1 MLRNSIG
8 QMLDVYVN
16 NEIIMNYEITNNK
29 VEGRDVEIFMKNGFS
44 LKIIK
49 VNHSRL
55 PLIKYTINNY
65 IEVMEEISK
74 ISSTLMEVNN
84 ISLRPS
90 NHLMLHGYQYDGTI
104 LTFEVYL
111 PSMILSY
118 MRVSYEVSRN
128 PNLHIDTYNDEIY
141 DEVSMIPTKNNVKV
155 YSYCKPVNELNAFN
169 ATNLESKIDSYKK
182 KLNKLIKDHIR
193 NLETFLEA

>member
-8 QMLDVYVN
+8 QMLDIYVN
-16 NEIIMNYEITNNK
+16 NGVMLNYEITNNK

-44 LKIIK
+44 LKIVK
-49 VNHSRL
+49 VNYSRL

-65 IEVMEEISK
+65 IEVIEEISK
-74 ISSTLMEVNN
+74 TASNLMEVNS
-84 ISLRPS
+84 ISLSPS
-90 NHLMLHGYQYDGTI
+90 NHLTLHGYQYDGTI

-128 PNLHIDTYNDEIY
+128 PNLHIDTYSDDIY
-141 DEVSMIPTKNNVKV
+141 NEVSMIPTKNNVKV

>member
-1 MLRNSIG
+1 MLRNLIG

-16 NEIIMNYEITNNK
+16 NGDILNYEITNNK
-29 VEGRDVEIFMKNGFS
+29 VEGHDVEIFMKNGFS
-44 LKIIK
+44 LKIVK

-55 PLIKYTINNY
+55 PLVKYTINNY
-65 IEVMEEISK
+65 IGVMEEISK
-74 ISSTLMEVNN
+74 TASTLMEVNS
-84 ISLRPS
+84 ISLSPS

-104 LTFEVYL
+104 VTFEVYL

-128 PNLHIDTYNDEIY
+128 PNLHIDTYNDDIY

-155 YSYCKPVNELNAFN
+155 YSYCKPINELNAFN

>member
-1 MLRNSIG
+1 MLRNLIG

-16 NEIIMNYEITNNK
+16 NGDILNYEITNNK
-29 VEGRDVEIFMKNGFS
+29 VEGRDIEIFMKNGFS
-44 LKIIK
+44 LKIVK

-55 PLIKYTINNY
+55 PLVKYTINNY
-65 IEVMEEISK
+65 IGVMEEISK
-74 ISSTLMEVNN
+74 TASTLMEVNS
-84 ISLRPS
+84 ISLSPS

-104 LTFEVYL
+104 VTFEVYL

-141 DEVSMIPTKNNVKV
+141 DEVSMTPTKNNVKV

-169 ATNLESKIDSYKK
+169 STNLESKIDFYKK

>member
-1 MLRNSIG
+1 MLRNLIG
-8 QMLDVYVN
+8 QMLDIYVN
-16 NEIIMNYEITNNK
+16 NGDILNYEVTNNK
-29 VEGRDVEIFMKNGFS
+29 IEGRDIEIFMKNGFS
-44 LKIIK
+44 LKIVK

-55 PLIKYTINNY
+55 PLVKYTINNY
-65 IEVMEEISK
+65 IGVMEEISK
-74 ISSTLMEVNN
+74 TASTLMEVNS
-84 ISLRPS
+84 ISLSPS

-128 PNLHIDTYNDEIY
+128 PNLHIDTYNDKIY
-141 DEVSMIPTKNNVKV
+141 DEVSMNPTKNNVKV

-169 ATNLESKIDSYKK
+169 ATNLESKIDFYKK

>member
-1 MLRNSIG
+1 
-8 QMLDVYVN
+8 
-16 NEIIMNYEITNNK
+16 
-29 VEGRDVEIFMKNGFS
+29 
-44 LKIIK
+44 
-49 VNHSRL
+49 
-55 PLIKYTINNY
+55 
-65 IEVMEEISK
+65 
-74 ISSTLMEVNN
+74 
-84 ISLRPS
+84 
-90 NHLMLHGYQYDGTI
+90 MLHGYQYDGTI
-104 LTFEVYL
+104 VTFEVYL

-169 ATNLESKIDSYKK
+169 TTNLESKIDSYKK

-193 NLETFLEA
+193 NLETFIKA

>member
-29 VEGRDVEIFMKNGFS
+29 VEGRDVEIFMKNGSS

-49 VNHSRL
+49 INHSRL

-65 IEVMEEISK
+65 IEVIEEISK
-74 ISSTLMEVNN
+74 TASTLMEVNN
-84 ISLRPS
+84 ILLRPS

-155 YSYCKPVNELNAFN
+155 YSYCKPVNELNVFN
-169 ATNLESKIDSYKK
+169 VSNLESKIDSYKK

>member
-29 VEGRDVEIFMKNGFS
+29 VEGRDVEIFMKKGFS

-74 ISSTLMEVNN
+74 TASTLMEVNN
-84 ISLRPS
+84 ISLSPS
-90 NHLMLHGYQYDGTI
+90 NHLMLHGYQYDGNI

-128 PNLHIDTYNDEIY
+128 PNLHIDTYSDDIY

>member
-1 MLRNSIG
+1 MLRNLIG

-16 NEIIMNYEITNNK
+16 NGVILNYEITNNK
-29 VEGRDVEIFMKNGFS
+29 IDGRDIEIFMKNGFS
-44 LKIIK
+44 LKIVK

-55 PLIKYTINNY
+55 PLVKYTINNY
-65 IEVMEEISK
+65 IGVMEEISK
-74 ISSTLMEVNN
+74 TASTLMEVNS
-84 ISLRPS
+84 ISLSPS
-90 NHLMLHGYQYDGTI
+90 NHLLLPGYQYDGTI

-193 NLETFLEA
+193 NLETFIEA

>member
-29 VEGRDVEIFMKNGFS
+29 IEGRDIEIFMKNGFS
-44 LKIIK
+44 LKIVK

-55 PLIKYTINNY
+55 PLVKYTINNY
-65 IEVMEEISK
+65 IGVMEEISK
-74 ISSTLMEVNN
+74 TASNLMEVNS
-84 ISLRPS
+84 ISLSPS

-104 LTFEVYL
+104 ITFEVYL

-118 MRVSYEVSRN
+118 MQVSYEVSRN
-128 PNLHIDTYNDEIY
+128 PNLHIDTYSDDIY

>member
-8 QMLDVYVN
+8 QMLDIYVN
-16 NEIIMNYEITNNK
+16 NGDILNYEVTNNK
-29 VEGRDVEIFMKNGFS
+29 VEGRDIEIFMKNGFS
-44 LKIIK
+44 LKIVK

-55 PLIKYTINNY
+55 PLVKYTINNY
-65 IEVMEEISK
+65 IGVMEEISK
-74 ISSTLMEVNN
+74 TASNLMEVNS
-84 ISLRPS
+84 ISLSPS

-104 LTFEVYL
+104 VTFEVYL

-169 ATNLESKIDSYKK
+169 AANLESKIDSYKK

>member
-1 MLRNSIG
+1 MLRNLIG

-16 NEIIMNYEITNNK
+16 NGDILNYEVTNNK
-29 VEGRDVEIFMKNGFS
+29 IEGRDIEIFMKNGFS
-44 LKIIK
+44 LKIVK

-55 PLIKYTINNY
+55 PLVKYTINNY
-65 IEVMEEISK
+65 IGFMEEISK
-74 ISSTLMEVNN
+74 TASTLMEVNS
-84 ISLRPS
+84 ISLSPS
-90 NHLMLHGYQYDGTI
+90 NRLMLHGYQYDGTI

-193 NLETFLEA
+193 NLETFIEA

>member
-111 PSMILSY
+111 QSMILSY

>member
-1 MLRNSIG
+1 MLRNLIG

-16 NEIIMNYEITNNK
+16 NGVILNYEITNNK
-29 VEGRDVEIFMKNGFS
+29 IEGRDIEIFMKNGFS
-44 LKIIK
+44 LKMVK

-55 PLIKYTINNY
+55 PLVKYTINNY
-65 IEVMEEISK
+65 IGVMEEISK
-74 ISSTLMEVNN
+74 TASNLMEVNS
-84 ISLRPS
+84 ISLSPS

-104 LTFEVYL
+104 VTFEVYL

-169 ATNLESKIDSYKK
+169 AANLESKIDSYKK

>member
-8 QMLDVYVN
+8 QMLDIYVN
-16 NEIIMNYEITNNK
+16 NEIIMNYEVTNNK

-44 LKIIK
+44 LKITK

-65 IEVMEEISK
+65 IEVIEEISK
-74 ISSTLMEVNN
+74 TASTLMEVNN

>member
-29 VEGRDVEIFMKNGFS
+29 IEGRDIEIFMKNGFS
-44 LKIIK
+44 LKIVK

-55 PLIKYTINNY
+55 PLVKYTINNY
-65 IEVMEEISK
+65 IGVMEEISK
-74 ISSTLMEVNN
+74 TASNLMEVNS
-84 ISLRPS
+84 ISLSPS

-104 LTFEVYL
+104 VTFEVYL

-141 DEVSMIPTKNNVKV
+141 DKVSMIPTKNNVKV

-169 ATNLESKIDSYKK
+169 TTNLESKIDSYKK

-193 NLETFLEA
+193 NLETFIEA

>member
-1 MLRNSIG
+1 MLRNLIG

-16 NEIIMNYEITNNK
+16 NGVVLNYEITNNK
-29 VEGRDVEIFMKNGFS
+29 IEGRDIEIFMKNGFS
-44 LKIIK
+44 LKMVK

-55 PLIKYTINNY
+55 PLVKYTINNY
-65 IEVMEEISK
+65 IGVMEEISK
-74 ISSTLMEVNN
+74 TASNLMEVNS
-84 ISLRPS
+84 ISLSPS

-104 LTFEVYL
+104 VTFEVYL

-169 ATNLESKIDSYKK
+169 AANLESKIDSYKK

>member
-16 NEIIMNYEITNNK
+16 NGVILNYEITNNK

-44 LKIIK
+44 LKIVK

-65 IEVMEEISK
+65 IGVMEEISK
-74 ISSTLMEVNN
+74 TASTLMEVNS
-84 ISLRPS
+84 ISLSPS

-118 MRVSYEVSRN
+118 MRVSYEVNRN
-128 PNLHIDTYNDEIY
+128 PNLHIDTYNDDIY
-141 DEVSMIPTKNNVKV
+141 DEVSMIPTKNNIKV

-169 ATNLESKIDSYKK
+169 AANLESKIDSYKK

-193 NLETFLEA
+193 NLETFIEA

>member
-1 MLRNSIG
+1 MLRNLIG

-16 NEIIMNYEITNNK
+16 NGVILNYEITNNK
-29 VEGRDVEIFMKNGFS
+29 IEGRDIEIFMKNGFS
-44 LKIIK
+44 LKMVK

-55 PLIKYTINNY
+55 PLVKYTINNY
-65 IEVMEEISK
+65 IGVMEEISK
-74 ISSTLMEVNN
+74 TASNLMEVNS
-84 ISLRPS
+84 ISLSPS

-104 LTFEVYL
+104 VTFEVYL

-128 PNLHIDTYNDEIY
+128 PNLHMDTYNDEIY

-169 ATNLESKIDSYKK
+169 AANLESKIDSYKK

>member
-8 QMLDVYVN
+8 QMLDIYVN

-29 VEGRDVEIFMKNGFS
+29 VEGLDVEIFMKNGFS

-65 IEVMEEISK
+65 IEVIEEVSK
-74 ISSTLMEVNN
+74 TASTLMEVNN

-141 DEVSMIPTKNNVKV
+141 NEVSMIPTKNNVKV
-155 YSYCKPVNELNAFN
+155 YSYCKPVNELNVFN
-169 ATNLESKIDSYKK
+169 VSNLESKIDSYKK

>member
-8 QMLDVYVN
+8 QMLDIYVN
-16 NEIIMNYEITNNK
+16 NGVILNYEITNNK
-29 VEGRDVEIFMKNGFS
+29 VEGRDIEIFMKNGFS
-44 LKIIK
+44 LKIVK

-55 PLIKYTINNY
+55 PLVKYTINNY
-65 IEVMEEISK
+65 IGVMEEISK
-74 ISSTLMEVNN
+74 TASNLMEVNN
-84 ISLRPS
+84 ISLSPS

-104 LTFEVYL
+104 VTFEVYL

-128 PNLHIDTYNDEIY
+128 PNLHIDTYSDDIY
-141 DEVSMIPTKNNVKV
+141 NEVSMIPTKNNVKV

-182 KLNKLIKDHIR
+182 KLSKLIKDHIR
-193 NLETFLEA
+193 NLETFIEA

>member
-8 QMLDVYVN
+8 QMLDIYVN
-16 NEIIMNYEITNNK
+16 NGVILNYEITNNK
-29 VEGRDVEIFMKNGFS
+29 VEGRDIEIFMKNGFS
-44 LKIIK
+44 LKIVK

-55 PLIKYTINNY
+55 PLVKYTINNY
-65 IEVMEEISK
+65 IGVMEEISK
-74 ISSTLMEVNN
+74 TASNLMEVNS
-84 ISLRPS
+84 ISLSPS

-104 LTFEVYL
+104 VTFEVYL

-169 ATNLESKIDSYKK
+169 AANLESKIDSYKK

>member
-74 ISSTLMEVNN
+74 TASTLMEVNN
-84 ISLRPS
+84 ILLRPS

-155 YSYCKPVNELNAFN
+155 YSYCKPVNELNVFN
-169 ATNLESKIDSYKK
+169 VSNLESKIDSYKK

>member
-16 NEIIMNYEITNNK
+16 NGVILNYEITNNK
-29 VEGRDVEIFMKNGFS
+29 IEGRDIEIFMKNGFS
-44 LKIIK
+44 LKIVK

-55 PLIKYTINNY
+55 PLVKYTINNY
-65 IEVMEEISK
+65 IGVMEEISK
-74 ISSTLMEVNN
+74 TASNLMEVNS
-84 ISLRPS
+84 ISLSPS

-104 LTFEVYL
+104 ITFEVYL

-128 PNLHIDTYNDEIY
+128 PNLHIDAYSDDIYN
-141 DEVSMIPTKNNVKV
+141 EVSMIPTKNNVKV

-193 NLETFLEA
+193 NLETFIEA